1 MDNRKWIT
9 ENILEYFRIMIT
21 KKYKKTIYSN
31 KKKSKKDSKKDSK
44 SSRSHSR
51 TSSKL
56 YLIPLSN
63 INTNQ
68 IKQLAR
74 ITNDK
79 SVMQHIGTGKLWSV
93 QDIIDFKKDEINEIK
108 KELSKRDYISYFLLK
123 NNIVVGFIS
132 GRKNRKLLPKNIG
145 NYDLLLRMFI
155 SSNEAGKGF
164 GKIIINK
171 FIETYK
177 KLIERNRL
185 KSMKG
190 MKGIKDLKL
199 DKNIILYSDISPDNI
214 PSKKIHEFNMFEFKE
229 VVKYPNG
236 HFYERW
242 ILKI

>member
-1 MDNRKWIT
+1 
-9 ENILEYFRIMIT
+9 MIT
-21 KKYKKTIYSN
+21 QKYIPNNKTKKASGTTARTTARISN
-31 KKKSKKDSKKDSK
+31 KLVLISL
-44 SSRSHSR
+44 SS
-51 TSSKL
+51 
-56 YLIPLSN
+56 

-93 QDIIDFKKDEINEIK
+93 QDIIDFKKDEMLEVK
-108 KELSKRDYISYFLLK
+108 KPISQRDYISYVLLK

-145 NYDLLLRMFI
+145 KYDLLLRMFI

-177 KLIERNRL
+177 KLIERDRL
-185 KSMKG
+185 KSMKGLKGMKG

-199 DKNIILYSDISPDNI
+199 DQNIILYSDISPDNI
-214 PSKKIHEFNMFEFKE
+214 PSKKIHQFNMFEFKE

-242 ILKI
+242 ILKIISLI